1 MLGQLDADAQLDI
14 VEEGIEAG
22 LIALARLG
30 ENVEHGVE
38 AGGVDPTH
46 EEVPAQRLELVEQP
60 LPAPNRPAPAF
71 ERIAHRLQCEQP
83 LNPGDTSGH
92 GDRGRPAGCCLAAD
106 DEIRPGRATGATAPC
121 HSRYS
126 RIAVDPHQTHLRH
139 P

>member
-22 LIALARLG
+22 LIALACLG

-60 LPAPNRPAPAF
+60 LPAPNGAAPAF
-71 ERIAHRLQCEQP
+71 ERIAHRLQRQQP
-83 LNPGDTSGH
+83 LDAGNAGGH
-92 GDRGRPAGCCLAAD
+92 GGCGGPASCGRAAD
-106 DEIRPGRATGATAPC
+106 DEICPR
-121 HSRYS
+121 
-126 RIAVDPHQTHLRH
+126 
-139 P
+139 